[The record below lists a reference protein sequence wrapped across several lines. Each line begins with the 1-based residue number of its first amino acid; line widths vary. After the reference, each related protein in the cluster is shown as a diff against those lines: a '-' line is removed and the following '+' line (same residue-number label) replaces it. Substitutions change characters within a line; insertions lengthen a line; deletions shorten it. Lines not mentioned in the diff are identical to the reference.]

1 MTLYTTVQLNYSR
14 MPPSH
19 SMHHRRNLYN
29 FYIRFKK
36 WNAYF
41 EGIRDWNK
49 NYKITGSHENQ
60 RRGEKR

>member
-29 FYIRFKK
+29 FYIRFKNGMRILK
-36 WNAYF
+36 GFVIGNR
-41 EGIRDWNK
+41 GGTK
-49 NYKITGSHENQ
+49 SENG
-60 RRGEKR
+60 GEEI